1 MKQTVE
7 EAARKERMSSYAIVH
22 SGKFV
27 YTTEAM
33 LNMFKRGA
41 EWQANQSPWIS
52 VEQAFPPLGVNVI
65 HTNINTGSFYCG
77 QVNNVGTVAL
87 GWTPLGE
94 VIVTHYMMIPFD
106 KILEA
111 NKDVL
116 ERIKEKEGSHG

>member
-27 YTTEAM
+27 YTTEAI

-52 VEQAFPPLGVNVI
+52 IDEQFPEDKQPVLCSSQIYGKVV
-65 HTNINTGSFYCG
+65 F
-77 QVNNVGTVAL
+77 AL
-87 GWTPLGE
+87 G
-94 VIVTHYMMIPFD
+94 
-106 KILEA
+106 
-111 NKDVL
+111 
-116 ERIKEKEGSHG
+116 